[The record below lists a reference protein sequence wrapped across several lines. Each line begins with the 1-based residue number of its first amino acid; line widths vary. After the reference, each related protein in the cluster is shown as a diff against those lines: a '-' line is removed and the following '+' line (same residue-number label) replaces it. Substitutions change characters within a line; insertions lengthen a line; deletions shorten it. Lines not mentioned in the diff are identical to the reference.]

1 MDYRNWLL
9 GNATG
14 KIARSLIG
22 LAACGAMT
30 AVATAN
36 SVHQSSPGLQTLA
49 AAQAEPSTS
58 VTTGTHLLDA
68 NALSHRLI
76 GQAANLGSP
85 ASLRDGDS
93 GDKGDG
99 HADGDKGD
107 KGDGHADGDN
117 GDKGDGHADGD
128 KGEKGEKGDKD
139 HHDGDDD
146 GNN

>member
-22 LAACGAMT
+22 LAACGAMA

-99 HADGDKGD
+99 HADGDKG
-107 KGDGHADGDN
+107 
-117 GDKGDGHADGD
+117 
-128 KGEKGEKGDKD
+128 EKGEKGDKD